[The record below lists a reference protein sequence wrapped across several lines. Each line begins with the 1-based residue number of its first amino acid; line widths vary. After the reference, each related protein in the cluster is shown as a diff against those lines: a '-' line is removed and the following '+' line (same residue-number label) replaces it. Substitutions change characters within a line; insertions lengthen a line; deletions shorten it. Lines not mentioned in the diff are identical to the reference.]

1 MSGKYL
7 LNTDIVIALF
17 AGDSALTGKIAKAE
31 AIFVPT
37 VVIGE
42 LFYGA
47 NKSGSPEKNSGQ
59 IDIFVSD
66 IVKTKLYTKV
76 RP

>member
-1 MSGKYL
+1 
-7 LNTDIVIALF
+7 LF

-31 AIFVPT
+31 DIFIPA

-47 NKSGSPEKNSGQ
+47 NKSGRPEKNSGR

-66 IVKTKLYTKV
+66 NVIL
-76 RP
+76 R